1 MMKSATKQTIKITI
15 ILVVITAICII
26 IALVWTSRF
35 PSSSKLPADIKTTAA
50 ARTALDVTAETEPP
64 EDMNTDTDTDA
75 DPALAQAPK
84 SPANTKKEKALNAQ
98 IQAVEAQL
106 RFWKNEEKGKVK
118 IGEVTQL
125 SQLIRQNVQKLWLE
139 KLELEEAAKNLNI
152 AVIQKIPK
160 GKWQGKKQRPELV
173 EGKEVKKPGDVP

>member
-15 ILVVITAICII
+15 ILTLITAICVI

-35 PSSSKLPADIKTTAA
+35 PSPSKLPADIKTAA
-50 ARTALDVTAETEPP
+50 ARAALDVPAETEPP

-84 SPANTKKEKALNAQ
+84 SPANAKKEKALNAQ

-106 RFWKNEEKGKVK
+106 QFWKNQEKAKVK

-139 KLELEEAAKNLNI
+139 KLELEESAKNLNI

>member
-35 PSSSKLPADIKTTAA
+35 PSSTADIKTAA
-50 ARTALDVTAETEPP
+50 VARTALNVPAETEPP

-84 SPANTKKEKALNAQ
+84 SPANAKKEKVLNAQ

-160 GKWQGKKQRPELV
+160 GKWQGKRT
-173 EGKEVKKPGDVP
+173 GVKKPGDVP

>member
-15 ILVVITAICII
+15 ILTVITAICII

-35 PSSSKLPADIKTTAA
+35 PSSSKLPAEIKTAA
-50 ARTALDVTAETEPP
+50 ARTTLDVPAETEPP

-84 SPANTKKEKALNAQ
+84 SPANAKKEKALNAQ

-139 KLELEEAAKNLNI
+139 KLELEESAKNLNI

-173 EGKEVKKPGDVP
+173 ERKEVKKPGDVP

>member
-15 ILVVITAICII
+15 ILTILAAICII

-50 ARTALDVTAETEPP
+50 ARTALDVSAETE
-64 EDMNTDTDTDA
+64 EETDTDTA
-75 DPALAQAPK
+75 AAMPPM
-84 SPANTKKEKALNAQ
+84 SPANAKKSKATTAQ

-106 RFWKNEEKGKVK
+106 RFWKNAEKSKVK
-118 IGEVTQL
+118 IGEAPQL

-139 KLELEEAAKNLNI
+139 KLELEESAKNLNI

-173 EGKEVKKPGDVP
+173 EGKEVKKSGDTP